1 MSSTITPVALPPADA
16 ARFLAVSRRTLS
28 RLIAD
33 RKVVARRCGRRTLV
47 DRASLETY
55 YESLPTGQ
63 QAPVRVR

>member
-55 YESLPTGQ
+55 
-63 QAPVRVR
+63 